1 MIEQIFPIWNQLS
14 IDEQNTLQ
22 THAKFRKIP
31 AGTLLH
37 SGMNDCLGL
46 LLVQSGQLRAY
57 ITSDSGKEITIYR
70 LFEHDI
76 CLFSAS
82 CIMKNIQFDVCIEA
96 ASDAEIFIIP
106 SADYQSLMNTSM
118 AVLNY
123 TNQLMASRFS
133 DVMWLLDQILWKS
146 FDKRLAQFLLD
157 ERSIDDSDTLHIT
170 HEQIA
175 AHMGSAREVVTRML
189 KHFQSEGL
197 VTLSRGLVSLTDIPK
212 LIKLSE

>member
-14 IDEQNTLQ
+14 IDEQKTLQ
-22 THAKFRKIP
+22 RHAKFRKIP

-197 VTLSRGLVSLTDIPK
+197 VTLSRGLVSLTDIPA